1 MCSVGFNG
9 QFGMNI
15 KNYQQLSQMRFG
27 TGVRGAGLNQSF
39 NYDTGIFTAGKP
51 NLFAS
56 NRTSSLSFN
65 GVQYDNKYAMLNTV
79 GNNDKDAG
87 ADKSFKE
94 IMKDIGSVLKE
105 AFNVFGDEI
114 KSGFNSVVK
123 FVKGLFGGG
132 KSEGANNNSNVGKQS
147 LNDIQNAKDKQA
159 LNQALDSANQDN
171 EKIQQNVQGDT
182 NALKTSQNQEAQ
194 AQQGADSA
202 QNGLNEAN
210 SGLSQAQQD
219 LSAAQTEV
227 QNAEQG
233 LQAAKGNVATA
244 QQALDAAQ
252 AAATAENPNDAAIKQ
267 AESQLAKAQQEEQA
281 AQQKL
286 DAAKQKETQ
295 AQEAVAN
302 AEQQVQTAEQNNTEA
317 QEGLNQA
324 SENVEAS
331 ETQLQ
336 STEASGQEISEGIAD
351 GEERMQ
357 EMELHYD
364 EQVNGTDTEPPRV
377 NEELTAQIDEQVYG
391 TDAEPQT
398 VERDN
403 KFATQDELIDSKGY
417 TEDQKAEILKA
428 RQDIQNM
435 QPGQTVQCGADT
447 YTMDENGTIHVNDT
461 AGEYKNKDDAA
472 MNAGDS
478 AMRGID
484 ARNQAD
490 AELAALQAGR
500 GSKGKPSV
508 SNNSKPAAADTPKE
522 APKDAPAEAPKDT
535 PQAAEAE
542 ATKEA
547 KDAPETED
555 KPVKDLDNSKPG
567 TKWRGKRV
575 GAGSR
580 EDVRLERN
588 EDGTITETGISGKR
602 ILDADGKKVL
612 YQEGKMLGYRGG
624 YGAIDYRNGTETTDI
639 DSIKTGATTGYTII
653 SGMSKQGSDGEIQDK
668 DGNLVMKMKDGEFFN
683 AKGKKIKTGKAIDLI
698 NDNKGEGFK
707 LVRQLKKKG
716 V

>member
-1 MCSVGFNG
+1 MCSVGFNND
-9 QFGMNI
+9 FGMNI
-15 KNYQQLSQMRFG
+15 KNYRQLSQMRFG

-132 KSEGANNNSNVGKQS
+132 KSEGANNNSDVGKQS

-377 NEELTAQIDEQVYG
+377 NEELTAEIDEQVYG
-391 TDAEPQT
+391 TDTEPQT

-417 TEDQKAEILKA
+417 TEEQKAEILKA

-484 ARNQAD
+484 AKKQAD
-490 AELAALQAGR
+490 AELAALRG
-500 GSKGKPSV
+500 GSKPEAAV
-508 SNNSKPAAADTPKE
+508 SNNSKPVEAADTP
-522 APKDAPAEAPKDT
+522 AEAS
-535 PQAAEAE
+535 EVE
-542 ATKEA
+542 G
-547 KDAPETED
+547 